1 MSSFESVKTDLLQIT
16 RKFSSLLDR
25 AKSIPGLSTFSF
37 DGWEKAGRT
46 IEEQINE
53 DMLRV
58 AVVGA
63 IKSGKSTFVNAFL
76 EGDYLKR
83 GAGVVTSI
91 VTRVRKG
98 PILKANLIFKTWEE
112 VNSEIERALVL
123 FPSLD
128 WSSSDGQFDI
138 RRERNRTELSRA
150 LSTLRPDQIIL
161 QDTRDVNAVLLAS
174 YLKGFD
180 RVKEVIS
187 GESTTHQFEGPDF
200 ARHMDYVSD
209 DSLAVYLRDLE
220 LQIPA
225 RQNLNDNIEIAD
237 CQGSDSP
244 NPLHL
249 AMIQDYL
256 LKTHLIIYLLSSRTG
271 IRQADI
277 KFLSMIKRMGLMEN
291 IFFVVNCDFN
301 EHEDLNDL
309 QTLNRKIQE
318 DIAVIKP
325 EADLFTFSSLFDL
338 FRALKSDISEKD
350 KQRMEQWEKETE
362 IREFSDRERKRFE
375 NEFYKKLTRDRFTL
389 LLKNHLERL
398 KIMTSGLQDWVN
410 LNMDLLSKDA
420 ADAQHIVEKIEYEQK
435 QLHQVKSMIRDTLDG
450 AAQKTKRELETDI
463 NRFLDAR
470 FGDLVKDIQEFVRSY
485 QADVRNSEDDL
496 DGMGFSAT
504 LYMVFQEF
512 KHSLDRYMTE
522 TVNPRMI
529 QFIRHD
535 EKKINDLLTTIAA
548 SYDTLVQDTFQRY
561 EETLRNVG
569 VQLSSQSSKSD
580 FSFNVDTIKRVSGL
594 SMPPL
599 ISSLQYTTRIRTDA
613 IVRLGFYNF
622 IKVMKKL
629 FKRPIQNDKE
639 GEILALRDGIKRIKR
654 ETERSLVFHLG
665 DYRENLKF
673 QYIFKLVD
681 VASNN
686 LHDILLD
693 RFQIFTSDISEMM
706 ELIGK
711 QHEVKEKAI
720 EALADMD
727 SSLPDIAYKL
737 DQLKGEMDF

>member
-1 MSSFESVKTDLLQIT
+1 MGSFESVKADLLQIT
-16 RKFSSLLDR
+16 RKCSSLFKT

-46 IEEQINE
+46 IGEQINE

-63 IKSGKSTFVNAFL
+63 IKSGKSTFVNAIL

-98 PILKANLIFKTWEE
+98 SILKANLIFKTWKE
-112 VNSEIERALVL
+112 VNAEIERALVL

-138 RRERNRTELSRA
+138 RRERSRMELSRA
-150 LSTLRPDQIIL
+150 LSTLGPDQIIL
-161 QDTRDVNAVLLAS
+161 QDTRDVNAVLLSS

-187 GESTTHQFEGPDF
+187 AESTTQQFEGPDF
-200 ARHMDYVSD
+200 ARHMDFVGD

-256 LKTHLIIYLLSSRTG
+256 LKTHLIIYVLSSRTG

-301 EHEDLNDL
+301 EHEDLDDL
-309 QTLNRKIQE
+309 QTLNGKIRE
-318 DIAVIKP
+318 DITVIKP
-325 EADLFTFSSLFDL
+325 DADIFTFSSLFDL
-338 FRALKSDISEKD
+338 FRAVGSDISEKD

-362 IREFSDRERKRFE
+362 IREFSDRERKLFE
-375 NEFYKKLTRDRFTL
+375 KEFYERLTRDRFTL

-398 KIMTSGLQDWVN
+398 KVMTSGLQDWVR

-420 ADAQHIVEKIEYEQK
+420 ADARHIVEKIEYEQK

-485 QADVRNSEDDL
+485 QVDVRNSEDDL

-512 KHSLDRYMTE
+512 KHALDRYMTE
-522 TVNPRMI
+522 TINPRII
-529 QFIRHD
+529 QFVRQD
-535 EKKINDLLTTIAA
+535 ERKINDLLTTIAA
-548 SYDTLVQDTFQRY
+548 SYDTLVQDTLQRY

-580 FSFNVDTIKRVSGL
+580 VSFNMDTIKRMSGL

-599 ISSLQYTTRIRTDA
+599 ITSLQYTTRIRTDA

-629 FKRPIQNDKE
+629 FKKPIQNDKE
-639 GEILALRDGIKRIKR
+639 GEIFALRDGIKRIKR

-686 LHDILLD
+686 LHDILLG
-693 RFQIFTSDISEMM
+693 RFQIFTSDISEMV
-706 ELIGK
+706 ELIDK
-711 QHEVKEKAI
+711 QHEVKEKAL
-720 EALADMD
+720 EALAVMN
-727 SSLPDIAYKL
+727 SSLPDIAYHL
-737 DQLKGEMDF
+737 DHLKGEMDF

>member
-1 MSSFESVKTDLLQIT
+1 MSSFESVKADLLQIT
-16 RKFSSLLDR
+16 RKFSSLLDT
-25 AKSIPGLSTFSF
+25 AKSIPGLSTLSF
-37 DGWEKAGRT
+37 DSWEKAGRT

-98 PILKANLIFKTWEE
+98 SILKAKLIFKTWEE

-128 WSSSDGQFDI
+128 WSSSEGQFDI
-138 RRERNRTELSRA
+138 RREHNRTELSLA
-150 LSTLRPDQIIL
+150 LSALDPDQIIL
-161 QDTRDVNAVLLAS
+161 QDTRDVNAVLLSS
-174 YLKGFD
+174 YLKGFN

-187 GESTTHQFEGPDF
+187 GESTIQQFEGPDF

-225 RQNLNDNIEIAD
+225 RQNLSDNIEIAD

-277 KFLSMIKRMGLMEN
+277 KFLSMIKRMGLMGN
-291 IFFVVNCDFN
+291 IFFIVNCDFN
-301 EHEDLNDL
+301 EHEDLDDL
-309 QTLNRKIQE
+309 RTLNGKIRE

-325 EADLFTFSSLFDL
+325 DADLFTFSSLFDL
-338 FRALKSDISEKD
+338 FRALGPEISEKD

-362 IREFSDRERKRFE
+362 IREFADRERKRFE
-375 NEFYKKLTRDRFTL
+375 NKFYEKLTWDRFTL

-398 KIMTSGLQDWVN
+398 KVMTSGLQDWVK

-420 ADAQHIVEKIEYEQK
+420 ADAQHIIEKIEYEQK

-485 QADVRNSEDDL
+485 QVDVRNSEDDL

-529 QFIRHD
+529 QFIRQD
-535 EKKINDLLTTIAA
+535 EHKINDLLTTIAA

-569 VQLSSQSSKSD
+569 VQLSSRSSKSD
-580 FSFNVDTIKRVSGL
+580 FSFNVDTIKRMSGL

-711 QHEVKEKAI
+711 QTEVKEQ
-720 EALADMD
+720 ALKSLAVMD

-737 DQLKGEMDF
+737 DHLKGEMNF